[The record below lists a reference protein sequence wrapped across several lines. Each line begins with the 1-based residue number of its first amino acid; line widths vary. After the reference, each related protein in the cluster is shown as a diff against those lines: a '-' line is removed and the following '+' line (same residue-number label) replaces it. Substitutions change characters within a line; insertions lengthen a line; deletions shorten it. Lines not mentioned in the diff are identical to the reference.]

1 LLLAGGSL
9 GDRYGRRKIFLT
21 GIILFGAASIWCGL
35 AHGLTEL
42 TVARGAQG
50 IGGSL
55 LLPNSLAL
63 IGVSF
68 SDAERGQAIGTWSG
82 FTSITMAIG
91 PVLGGWLVQH
101 TSWRWVFFI
110 NVPIALAVTGLT
122 LWRVPESSARMERS
136 ELDFGGVLFT
146 ALGLGGIV
154 YGFIESN
161 VVVGLLGVAALAAF
175 IWLESRSKAPMLPL
189 SLFRSRNFA
198 GANLLTLFLYAALS
212 GVFFFFPLNLI
223 QVQGYTATQAGG
235 ALLPLILLMFV
246 LSQWSGGLLVRYSA
260 KTLLIGGPVIVAAG
274 FALFGLP
281 GIGGS
286 YWTTFFP
293 AILVLGLGMAISVAP
308 LTTVVMSAV
317 PDKYVGVASG
327 ANNAISRVASLLAVA
342 ILGLVLSSVFNRA
355 LDRKV
360 PRLPAEVRAQVDAQR
375 GRLAAIIVDDA
386 KGTQAVKEA
395 FISGYRA
402 VVWASVIFALAGAL
416 SAAALIASK
425 GDAPQRSTGGS

>member
-1 LLLAGGSL
+1 
-9 GDRYGRRKIFLT
+9 
-21 GIILFGAASIWCGL
+21 
-35 AHGLTEL
+35 
-42 TVARGAQG
+42 
-50 IGGSL
+50 
-55 LLPNSLAL
+55 
-63 IGVSF
+63 
-68 SDAERGQAIGTWSG
+68 
-82 FTSITMAIG
+82 
-91 PVLGGWLVQH
+91 
-101 TSWRWVFFI
+101 
-110 NVPIALAVTGLT
+110 
-122 LWRVPESSARMERS
+122 
-136 ELDFGGVLFT
+136 
-146 ALGLGGIV
+146 
-154 YGFIESN
+154 
-161 VVVGLLGVAALAAF
+161 
-175 IWLESRSKAPMLPL
+175 MLPL

-246 LSQWSGGLLVRYSA
+246 LSRWSGGLLVRYSA

-274 FALFGLP
+274 FALFGRP

-293 AILVLGLGMAISVAP
+293 AILVLGFGMAISVAP

-375 GRLAAIIVDDA
+375 GRLAATIVDDA

-402 VVWASVIFALAGAL
+402 VVWTSAILALAGAL

-425 GDAPQRSTGGS
+425 GEAPPRSTGGS